1 MQKIMYSTLAVNIWR
16 VMYVLVNVLIII
28 LVNLLNPKYEI
39 MVHRK
44 HDRILI
50 KKYYKCNGSLDQESK
65 RQ

>member
-1 MQKIMYSTLAVNIWR
+1 
-16 VMYVLVNVLIII
+16 MYVLVNVLIII